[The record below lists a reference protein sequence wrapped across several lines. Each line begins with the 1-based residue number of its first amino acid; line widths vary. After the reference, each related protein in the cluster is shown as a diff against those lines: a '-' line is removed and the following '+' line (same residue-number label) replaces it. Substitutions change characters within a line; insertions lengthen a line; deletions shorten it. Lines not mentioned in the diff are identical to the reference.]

1 MQFARVA
8 VSLLFASAL
17 PHASAVVPTKRATIC
32 NGHAALCER
41 SYGAT
46 AFVGAH
52 NSYAVGTVNNL
63 AVNQDQNI
71 TTQLN
76 DGIRMLQMQ
85 AHLEEGSIRLCHT
98 DCKLYNGGLLEDYLK
113 TVKSWLDD
121 NPDEV
126 LSLLIA
132 NLDNMP
138 AADYDPVFKA
148 AGLDTISFA
157 PETSPLSAAAW
168 PTLGAMI
175 DSGKRLVT
183 FLDNGADPA
192 IPYLLDEFSNVWETA
207 FNVLDPA
214 FDCNVNRTQGDPA
227 IQLYLI
233 NHFLD
238 KIVFNN
244 PVPDVDKAN
253 VTNAA
258 TGFGSLGAHVET
270 CVGLHTRPPNFML
283 VDFYEYGGGSVF
295 EVAASI
301 NGVPYTPSESVALP
315 AATPSSSGGSLAD
328 SASSMIV
335 SSAHLSAIG
344 AVTLSILFGAF
355 IAV

>member
-1 MQFARVA
+1 
-8 VSLLFASAL
+8 
-17 PHASAVVPTKRATIC
+17 
-32 NGHAALCER
+32 
-41 SYGAT
+41 
-46 AFVGAH
+46 
-52 NSYAVGTVNNL
+52 
-63 AVNQDQNI
+63 
-71 TTQLN
+71 
-76 DGIRMLQMQ
+76 
-85 AHLEEGSIRLCHT
+85 
-98 DCKLYNGGLLEDYLK
+98 
-113 TVKSWLDD
+113 
-121 NPDEV
+121 
-126 LSLLIA
+126 
-132 NLDNMP
+132 
-138 AADYDPVFKA
+138 
-148 AGLDTISFA
+148 
-157 PETSPLSAAAW
+157 
-168 PTLGAMI
+168 MI

-192 IPYLLDEFSNVWETA
+192 IPYLIDEFRNVWETA

-227 IQLYLI
+227 VQLYLI

-270 CVGLHTRPPNFML
+270 CVGQHTRPPNFML

-344 AVTLSILFGAF
+344 AVTFSILFGAF